1 MNFMSKKPSAVILR
15 DAELSDL
22 SKIVSA
28 LQIAIDEIGTTQD
41 AVPDWAGFTLPI
53 YGTGDKTG
61 DIVVSDGIVWFECRV
76 YE

>member
-1 MNFMSKKPSAVILR
+1 MSKKQSAVILR

-41 AVPDWAGFTLPI
+41 AVPDWAGFTLSI

-61 DIVVSDGIVWFECRV
+61 DIVVRDGIVWFEPHV
-76 YE
+76 FE